1 MTIVKYHPEKIY
13 NSKDFRNE
21 VRRATQITIERGFK
35 QLPLSSKA
43 VDLLMSFP
51 MMGYLLRQ
59 IANSANKLL
68 ANINTN
74 KLLNKKED

>member
-51 MMGYLLRQ
+51 MMGYL
-59 IANSANKLL
+59 
-68 ANINTN
+68 
-74 KLLNKKED
+74 